1 MSYEPGWYRA
11 LRAEHAPQRDRYVI
25 PEMAGREI
33 LLPEGDLMDVV
44 VPDLEDARS
53 DDEDR

>member
-1 MSYEPGWYRA
+1 
-11 LRAEHAPQRDRYVI
+11 
-25 PEMAGREI
+25 MAGREI